1 MERWSADESRALIA
15 LRERV
20 ERETSRSINA
30 KAGNASDDDEED
42 GGAVDFGGKRM
53 WEWVSTEM
61 KKQGYHRSMVQCKAK
76 WTVLFNRYKSM
87 ELSERQGKACPFFDE
102 LTVIFKIRAEQAARV
117 AALGHGVVDTR
128 PAGSAGA
135 RPAGLARAAAGGG
148 SLFGSEGLFGM
159 QGEDGEGEEGGEE
172 EEEEEEEEEYDG
184 EGEGDDGEEE
194 GEGDAAGK
202 KRKRGSKGGTAGGRG
217 RRGSAGA
224 SAAGRGAGRTRVDS
238 RGDAEKEGLRRKLGE
253 GWLGM
258 KVDKK
263 RLDKMWEV
271 QGELLKQ
278 HALLEGQW
286 GDEGER
292 VEERGKERGEAWIE
306 RLEEQEKRRL
316 AEDVKWRC
324 LGGAWI
330 DRLEEQEK
338 RRLAEDVKWREV
350 VMGGAGC
357 DVVREE
363 ERRAQKA
370 EAREVECD
378 AMLQVLLSQLQAQTY
393 PTFV

>member
-1 MERWSADESRALIA
+1 QQGKACPFFEQQTVIFKIRA
-15 LRERV
+15 E
-20 ERETSRSINA
+20 
-30 KAGNASDDDEED
+30 
-42 GGAVDFGGKRM
+42 
-53 WEWVSTEM
+53 
-61 KKQGYHRSMVQCKAK
+61 Q
-76 WTVLFNRYKSM
+76 SM

-316 AEDVKWRC
+316 AEDVKWREVGMRGRGVAWSSDMLGLVCLRVCMLQGC

>member
-30 KAGNASDDDEED
+30 KAGNASDDDED
-42 GGAVDFGGKRM
+42 GDAVNFGGKRM

-128 PAGSAGA
+128 PAGLAGA
-135 RPAGLARAAAGGG
+135 GPAGSARAASGGG
-148 SLFGSEGLFGM
+148 SFFGS
-159 QGEDGEGEEGGEE
+159 DG
-172 EEEEEEEEEYDG
+172 
-184 EGEGDDGEEE
+184 
-194 GEGDAAGK
+194 
-202 KRKRGSKGGTAGGRG
+202 RP
-217 RRGSAGA
+217 
-224 SAAGRGAGRTRVDS
+224 RVDS
-238 RGDAEKEGLRRKLGE
+238 RGDAEKESLRRKLGE

-271 QGELLKQ
+271 QGALLKQ

-292 VEERGKERGEAWIE
+292 VEERGKESGAAWIE
-306 RLEEQEKRRL
+306 RLEQ
-316 AEDVKWRC
+316 
-324 LGGAWI
+324 
-330 DRLEEQEK
+330 QEK
-338 RRLAEDVKWREV
+338 RRLAEDVKWRE
-350 VMGGAGC
+350 
-357 DVVREE
+357 EE

-378 AMLQVLLSQLQAQTY
+378 AMLQVLLAQLQAQTY